1 MTGLPTRPPDP
12 KARAAA
18 LHYTRGDDAL
28 PRVTASGSGAV
39 AERIV
44 ELAFAHGIPVR
55 EDSDL
60 ATLLAAVEPGMEIP
74 IEAMMAVA
82 EVLSH
87 LYRLN
92 SWLGGDSPDPD
103 THPSPAAT
111 RPSRS

>member
-1 MTGLPTRPPDP
+1 MTGSAPPSAPPARPL
-12 KARAAA
+12 ARAAA

-28 PRVTASGSGAV
+28 PRIVASGRGAV

-44 ELAFAHGIPVR
+44 ALAFAHGIPVR

-60 ATLLAAVEPGMEIP
+60 ATLLAAVEPGSEIP
-74 IEAMMAVA
+74 VEAIMAVA

-92 SWLGGDSPDPD
+92 HWLGSEAAPAAASPDP
-103 THPSPAAT
+103 A
-111 RPSRS
+111 

>member
-1 MTGLPTRPPDP
+1 MADDPAIRPPP
-12 KARAAA
+12 ARKTARAAA
-18 LHYTRGDDAL
+18 LQYRQGDDAL
-28 PRVTASGSGAV
+28 PRIVASGRGAV

-44 ELAFAHGIPVR
+44 DLAFAHGVPVR

-60 ATLLAAVEPGMEIP
+60 ATLLASVDPGNDIP

-92 SWLGGDSPDPD
+92 NWLGADAAPPPSLPD
-103 THPSPAAT
+103 
-111 RPSRS
+111 RV

>member
-1 MTGLPTRPPDP
+1 MGDDPAIRPAPP
-12 KARAAA
+12 RRTARAAA
-18 LHYTRGDDAL
+18 LRYRQGDDAL
-28 PRVTASGSGAV
+28 PRIVASGRGAV

-44 ELAFAHGIPVR
+44 DLAFAHGVPVR

-60 ATLLAAVEPGMEIP
+60 ATLLAGVDPGNDIP

-92 SWLGGDSPDPD
+92 NWLGADAAPPPSLPD
-103 THPSPAAT
+103 
-111 RPSRS
+111 RV

>member
-1 MTGLPTRPPDP
+1 MADDPAIRPAPAR
-12 KARAAA
+12 KSARAAA
-18 LHYTRGDDAL
+18 LQYRQGHDAL
-28 PRVTASGSGAV
+28 PRIVASGRGAV

-44 ELAFAHGIPVR
+44 DLAFAHGVPVR

-60 ATLLAAVEPGMEIP
+60 ATLLASVEPGNDIP

-92 SWLGGDSPDPD
+92 NWLGADAAPPPSLPD
-103 THPSPAAT
+103 
-111 RPSRS
+111 RV

>member
-1 MTGLPTRPPDP
+1 MSDQPRRSDP

-18 LHYTRGDDAL
+18 LNYRRGDDAL
-28 PRVTASGSGAV
+28 PRVTASGRGAV

-44 ELAFAHGIPVR
+44 ALAFAHGVPVR

-60 ATLLAAVEPGMEIP
+60 ATLLAAVEPGTDIP
-74 IEAMMAVA
+74 MEAMMAVA

-92 SWLGGDSPDPD
+92 HHLGGEGDGSL
-103 THPSPAAT
+103 H
-111 RPSRS
+111 RPVS

>member
-1 MTGLPTRPPDP
+1 MNDQPRHPDP

-18 LHYTRGDDAL
+18 LNYRRGDDAL
-28 PRVTASGSGAV
+28 PRVTASGRGAV

-44 ELAFAHGIPVR
+44 ALAFAHGVPVR

-60 ATLLAAVEPGMEIP
+60 AGLLATVEPGTDIP
-74 IEAMMAVA
+74 LEAMMAVA

-92 SWLGGDSPDPD
+92 NRLGGDAPQ
-103 THPSPAAT
+103 PA
-111 RPSRS
+111 P